1 MDDVDRTPAWEGWG
15 SRPWNIRPLRT
26 VVAGMTLIPRSQA
39 PKLSLPLTA
48 GGSTDDL
55 SLGSGVDGR
64 FTLVLFFRGL
74 HCPVCRKQLSEL
86 ERRLDE
92 IRSAGVG
99 RVVAV
104 SMESAER
111 SAELVESWRLERLSV
126 AYGMKEESARQWGL
140 FISTSIKDG
149 ELPRFNEPG
158 MFVLDAD
165 HSLYWSSVATM
176 PFGRP
181 ALDDV
186 LGGLRFAQDN
196 DYPARGAA

>member
-1 MDDVDRTPAWEGWG
+1 
-15 SRPWNIRPLRT
+15 
-26 VVAGMTLIPRSQA
+26 MTLIPMSKA
-39 PKLSLPLTA
+39 PNLSLPLTI
-48 GGSTDDL
+48 GGSTDE
-55 SLGSGVDGR
+55 LGLGAGVDGR

-74 HCPVCRKQLSEL
+74 HCPVCRKQLSEFN
-86 ERRLDE
+86 RRLDD

-104 SMESAER
+104 SMETAER
-111 SAELVESWRLERLSV
+111 SAELVESWHLDHLPV
-126 AYGMKEESARQWGL
+126 AYGLSEESAREWGL
-140 FISTSIKDG
+140 YISTSIKDG

-165 HSLYWSSVATM
+165 ASLYWSSVATM

-186 LGGLRFAQDN
+186 LDGLRFAQDS